1 MTKEV
6 ADKVFRAYDIR
17 GLVDKEI
24 DADFA
29 FQLGL
34 AFVKYVRPK
43 KVFVC
48 TDTRQSKAKL
58 YQGLKKGICAAGSDV
73 YFAGVM
79 STPQAYHEITHGEF
93 DAGIIITASHN
104 PEGYNGFKLMKGD
117 GKPISGKKG
126 GLAIKKIFK
135 EKDFTY
141 SDESGKEIEYVSN
154 KYGEFLQKEFESINK
169 LNAVVDKSN
178 GSGRIET
185 QFLKQKFEDVHVI
198 NESEN
203 GFNHEPDPTSSE
215 SQKQLAQKIKK
226 EKKDFGL
233 IFDGDAD
240 RVVFLD
246 ENGKEVRPD
255 IIACIIMDN
264 LPKGKIVQDTRSTSY
279 LKEKAESLNREHV
292 MSKSGRTNMIEVLRE
307 RNGEFGVEG
316 SGHYFFKEFNYL
328 DCPMLTLKY
337 LLITIQKENKTLS
350 TLRKQNTKYYHSG
363 EHNYKVKN
371 ADAKMS
377 LLRNEF
383 SDAKKIL
390 FLDGISIYEEDY
402 WFNVRKSNT
411 QPVVRINLEAKTKD
425 KMTSMLKNLDDLMSN

>member
-1 MTKEV
+1 MMKDV

-17 GLVDKEI
+17 GLVDGEI
-24 DADFA
+24 TVDFA

-48 TDTRQSKAKL
+48 TDTRSSKAKL
-58 YQGLKKGICAAGSDV
+58 YKSLKKGICAAGSNV
-73 YFAGVM
+73 YFGGVM
-79 STPQAYHEITHGEF
+79 STPQAYYEITQGDF

-117 GKPISGKKG
+117 GTPISGKKG

-154 KYGEFLQKEFESINK
+154 KYGEFLTKEFSSIK
-169 LNAVVDKSN
+169 KFNAVVDKSN

-185 QFLKQKFEDVHVI
+185 QFFKEKFEDAIII
-198 NESEN
+198 NEGED
-203 GFNHEPDPTSSE
+203 GFNHEPDPTSRE
-215 SQKQLAQKIKK
+215 SQKQLKNKIRE
-226 EKKDFGL
+226 EKKDFGI

-246 ENGKEVRPD
+246 ETGTEVRPD
-255 IIACIIMDN
+255 IIACIIMEN
-264 LPKGKIVQDTRSTSY
+264 LPKGKIVQDTRSTNY
-279 LKEKAESLNREHV
+279 LKEKAESLGLENM
-292 MSKSGRTNMIEVLRE
+292 MSKSGRTNMIETLKNE
-307 RNGEFGVEG
+307 QGEFGVEG
-316 SGHYFFKEFNYL
+316 SGHYFFKKFNYL
-328 DCPMLTLKY
+328 DCPMLTIKY
-337 LLITIQKENKTLS
+337 VVEILQKESKTLS
-350 TLRKQNTKYYHSG
+350 DLRKENTKYYHSG
-363 EHNYKVKN
+363 EHNFKVKRP
-371 ADAKMS
+371 DAKLS
-377 LLRNEF
+377 LIRNEF

-390 FLDGISIYEEDY
+390 FLDGVSIYEDDY

-411 QPVVRINLEAKTKD
+411 QPLLRINLEAKTKD
-425 KMTSMLKNLDDLMSN
+425 KMKSMLKMLEDLMTN